1 MANNF
6 DTDNGDFLMGRDRMN
21 KEDWL
26 KQNAMEVAILDKVI
40 AHLKLLRDA
49 AAISSYPGGLKD
61 FGIRKKQAYDHWVAG
76 EGAGSFGTTAIYHGP
91 KIEVPTKFEPGME
104 DCGK

>member
-76 EGAGSFGTTAIYHGP
+76 EGAGSSKPMNYGA
-91 KIEVPTKFEPGME
+91 GME